1 MVADPFAPFER
12 AARLCERAV
21 IWCTSRSSAPLE
33 RRSLQRLI
41 EAIEEPGARLDRR
54 NVELLIMRMGALA
67 VDAETV
73 EGCGM
78 RRGEIAVRAATA
90 EYIARSIRRFSI
102 ATSRSTRWDCC
113 TWQGDLPRR

>member
-1 MVADPFAPFER
+1 M
-12 AARLCERAV
+12 
-21 IWCTSRSSAPLE
+21 
-33 RRSLQRLI
+33 QRLI

-90 EYIARSIRRFSI
+90 EYIEQLEAELGSKAYSATIWVGRAR
-102 ATSRSTRWDCC
+102 RSGWRVSVAA
-113 TWQGDLPRR
+113 R